1 MSMGQSHLFLIEN
14 LTRIHLGF
22 QTHVIL
28 LTSLISVA
36 KFDKEGGGAGR
47 PLAPQYLADQGG
59 GGGRFFLQFT
69 TQTVILPD

>member
-36 KFDKEGGGAGR
+36 KFD
-47 PLAPQYLADQGG
+47 LADQRGG
-59 GGGRFFLQFT
+59 GQILFT
-69 TQTVILPD
+69 IYYSDCYFTRLNLKKTGPL

>member
-36 KFDKEGGGAGR
+36 KFD
-47 PLAPQYLADQGG
+47 LADQRGG
-59 GGGRFFLQFT
+59 EVDNTHHTPPRPPPDFQTFLR
-69 TQTVILPD
+69 P

>member
-36 KFDKEGGGAGR
+36 KFD
-47 PLAPQYLADQGG
+47 LADQSKEYPEYVGH
-59 GGGRFFLQFT
+59 FLLEFL
-69 TQTVILPD
+69 IKR

>member
-36 KFDKEGGGAGR
+36 KFD
-47 PLAPQYLADQGG
+47 LADQR
-59 GGGRFFLQFT
+59 GGGRFFLQST